1 MADPFTSLTRGF
13 LQTVDPAAVGSALA
27 GPKPSTI
34 LQLYGVKQRQ
44 KALAIRAKQFKLD
57 GMTALTNAFKQENPK
72 LVRSSLAFLTPI
84 IGGDPK
90 KLKPFFDMVADMEVS
105 QRMLMIGALQSDPS
119 LTLESIGPMLETKA
133 GRLELSKRM
142 QDEAAKMQTSQALGR
157 VVNSITRGGN
167 KLTVSNLTTRADAAD
182 AVGDSRLA
190 TAIRG
195 RAVLVGKQAK
205 EAQELK
211 FGVSGEARKRQTS
224 ELELSRADEDTEQ
237 RAEQALA
244 AQEATIA
251 AKDKSKKSAAE
262 LKKIEAETR
271 RASRPDKL
279 NVLLDF
285 QLIASGATNITEDDM
300 QSPRGKKIFKLFPNA
315 ADRVAFATKAAASM
329 ARVDDPLA
337 AFRRQALAGLP
348 TRAAP
353 QAAQNQTSSS
363 FMKLFSSMFK

>member
-211 FGVSGEARKRQTS
+211 FSASEEARGAKAAKEATTFS
-224 ELELSRADEDTEQ
+224 EERTT
-237 RAEQALA
+237 A
-244 AQEATIA
+244 AGEATIA
-251 AKDKSKKSAAE
+251 AGTTEKLQQARIPPAAQMSRSTQIQEVALILSGITPDQHKYLSSVGRSLSKIKDKKVRIAAAE
-262 LKKIEAETR
+262 SQRDILSSTDPMQTAIGNYIKNNPYLR
-271 RASRPDKL
+271 G
-279 NVLLDF
+279 
-285 QLIASGATNITEDDM
+285 GA
-300 QSPRGKKIFKLFPNA
+300 PP
-315 ADRVAFATKAAASM
+315 
-329 ARVDDPLA
+329 P
-337 AFRRQALAGLP
+337 
-348 TRAAP
+348 
-353 QAAQNQTSSS
+353 AAQNQTTSA
-363 FMKLFSSMFK
+363 FMKFFDSLF